1 MPLELLRIDERL
13 IHGQVLVGWGH
24 PLDLDFYI
32 VVDEALAS
40 SEWEQELWASAL
52 ADTESAEFMGVDEAV
67 RRFGELDR
75 REGRGAL
82 LTRDTATMRALAER
96 GCLEGRA
103 VNVGGVYAAEGRKQ
117 ILDYVHLSPGEI
129 DDLRVIGDR
138 AAVSARSLPTAPEV
152 RLDARKLR

>member
-13 IHGQVLVGWGH
+13 IHGQVLVGWGR

-52 ADTESAEFMGVDEAV
+52 ADEESAEFMGVGEAA
-67 RRFGELDR
+67 RRFGELSR
-75 REGRGAL
+75 RVERGAL
-82 LTRDTATMRALAER
+82 LTRDTATMRELAER
-96 GCLEGRA
+96 GCLDGRT
-103 VNVGGVYAAEGRKQ
+103 VNVGGVYAAAGRKK
-117 ILDYVHLSPGEI
+117 ILDYVHLSREEI
-129 DDLRVIGDR
+129 EDLRMIGEHASVR
-138 AAVSARSLPTAPEV
+138 ARNLPTAPEV

>member
-13 IHGQVLVGWGH
+13 IHGQVLVGWGS

-52 ADTESAEFMGVDEAV
+52 ADEESAEFVGVDEAA
-67 RRFGELDR
+67 RRFGELDS

-96 GCLEGRA
+96 GCLDGRS
-103 VNVGGVYAAEGRKQ
+103 VNVGGLYAAKGRKR
-117 ILDYVHLSPGEI
+117 ILDYVHLSPEEI
-129 DDLRVIGDR
+129 GDLRVIGER
-138 AAVSARSLPTAPEV
+138 AAVCARSLPTAPEV
-152 RLDARKLR
+152 RIDASRLG